1 MEKILTNAAPAPAGH
16 YSQAIRHNGLVFVSG
31 QLPLDPVSKEVVE
44 GGIEPQMRQVMANIS
59 AILEASGSGLDNIL
73 KATIYI
79 PDSSYWPEINR
90 VYAECMGDHKPARAV
105 IPCGDLH
112 YGVLL
117 EMEVI
122 AASR

>member
-16 YSQAIRHNGLVFVSG
+16 YSQAIRHDGLVFVSG

-59 AILEASGSGLDNIL
+59 AILEASGSALDLIL

-90 VYAECMGDHKPARAV
+90 VYADCMGDHKPARAV
-105 IPCGDLH
+105 VPCGDLH
-112 YGVLL
+112 YGVLV

-122 AASR
+122 AAKR